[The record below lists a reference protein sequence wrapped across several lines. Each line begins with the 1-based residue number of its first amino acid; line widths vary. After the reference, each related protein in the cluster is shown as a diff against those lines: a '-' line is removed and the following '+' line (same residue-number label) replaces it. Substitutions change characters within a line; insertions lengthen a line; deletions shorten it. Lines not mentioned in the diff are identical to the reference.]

1 MRSFLKL
8 FRFYLPACC
17 LLLSGCHA
25 ARTSFV
31 FNTTETLSLATEN
44 PETQPETPEHHAAPS
59 LLQKYPANKTVA
71 ASAKKVRPFVAGL
84 LPKPN
89 ATAWP
94 EKQFVSPLVLKKMV
108 RAEHIRKVKDV
119 KDEPVKGPVYTL
131 SGIFLALGMVLLLAA
146 LVMAIIGTGGAGT
159 VALIG
164 GGSFL
169 IGSIFG
175 LVSLLSY

>member
-25 ARTSFV
+25 AKTPFV
-31 FNTTETLSLATEN
+31 FNTTETLPLATGN
-44 PETQPETPEHHAAPS
+44 PETQPETPPQLVAPS

-89 ATAWP
+89 ATALP
-94 EKQFVSPLVLKKMV
+94 EKQLVSPLVLKKMV
-108 RAEHIRKVKDV
+108 RAEHIRKV